1 MPRKNTYRTK
11 VIHFMR
17 ITTAKSIDTF
27 IHGVLVKKLRDD
39 AVKFR
44 MITERDLEAR
54 VVHHLSNNID
64 DKKFL
69 ISGNKTFKHL
79 GINGYTK
86 KGNFLMP
93 DIIIRDRFD
102 NDRIIIIIEIKEQ
115 RDSPYCFIE
124 QSSMKS
130 LIEDDCKKLK
140 TYLKDRFLKNQIQY
154 GYFIYLYRDIVSE
167 SKIKNWIE
175 KRLRF
180 KSKLSAI
187 AINQYYNKKKK
198 LHLKDRREK
207 IEEEFQKLYDID
219 VEKTW
224 SS

>member
-1 MPRKNTYRTK
+1 
-11 VIHFMR
+11 MR

-102 NDRIIIIIEIKEQ
+102 NDRIIIIIEINIS
-115 RDSPYCFIE
+115 RPGI
-124 QSSMKS
+124 
-130 LIEDDCKKLK
+130 
-140 TYLKDRFLKNQIQY
+140 
-154 GYFIYLYRDIVSE
+154 
-167 SKIKNWIE
+167 SKGM
-175 KRLRF
+175 
-180 KSKLSAI
+180 
-187 AINQYYNKKKK
+187 
-198 LHLKDRREK
+198 
-207 IEEEFQKLYDID
+207 
-219 VEKTW
+219 
-224 SS
+224 